1 MNSTIRIAGAQI
13 PIKDNDIQFNK
24 NEILNALDWAKENA
38 VDCLLTPE
46 GSLSGYGSS
55 WWMSN
60 LEELEGSLLE
70 VEKHQKKVG
79 VELHLGTSLQNR
91 EHIGFVN
98 RNHIR
103 HYGKD
108 GNLYGLSNKT
118 YIVPGDGGCV
128 SSTAGELS
136 PLYPFDMPNV
146 TKKDGQPYQIVG
158 MVCNDMWGSSK
169 DTHKDHN
176 PDMSLNEMLVE
187 REVDLVFH
195 ATNNYKF
202 PPQQIVDSPYMKET
216 FDMWHESHL
225 RMTGWG
231 ACSTILTVD
240 GCTPWEWDGDENEYN
255 TYESGSQSGVITGL
269 GERVVG
275 VPRTGRQYFH
285 YDLEINA
292 REKNILKHNDY
303 NRKASELKN
312 DAKSRIITN

>member
-1 MNSTIRIAGAQI
+1 MNNTIRIAGSQI

-24 NEILNALDWAKENA
+24 NEILKALDWAKENE

-46 GSLSGYGSS
+46 GSLSGYGS
-55 WWMSN
+55 WWMSKMD
-60 LEELEGSLLE
+60 ELENSLLE
-70 VEKHQKKVG
+70 VENHQKKVG
-79 VELHLGTSLQNR
+79 VELHLGTLLQNR

-108 GNLYGLSNKT
+108 GALYGLSNKT
-118 YIVPGDGGCV
+118 YIVPGDGACIG
-128 SSTAGELS
+128 STAGGLS
-136 PLYPFDMPNV
+136 PLYPFNMPNV

-158 MVCNDMWGSSK
+158 MVCNDMWGCSK
-169 DTHKDHN
+169 DTHKDDV

-187 REVDLVFH
+187 RKVDLVFH

-202 PPQQIVDSPYMKET
+202 PPQQIVESPYMKET

-225 RMTGWG
+225 RMTAWG
-231 ACSTILTVD
+231 SCSTILTVD
-240 GCTPWEWDGDENEYN
+240 GCTPWAWDGDENEYN

-303 NRKASELKN
+303 NRKAMDLKD

>member
-1 MNSTIRIAGAQI
+1 MKNTIRIAGAQI

-24 NEILNALDWAKENA
+24 NEIFKALDWAKENA

-46 GSLSGYGSS
+46 GCLSGYGS
-55 WWMSN
+55 WWMSKM
-60 LEELEGSLLE
+60 EELEGSLLE
-70 VEKHQKKVG
+70 VEDYQKKVG
-79 VELHLGTSLQNR
+79 VELHLGTLLQNR

-118 YIVPGDGGCV
+118 YIVPGDGACLN
-128 SSTAGELS
+128 STAGGLS
-136 PLYPFDMPNV
+136 PLYPFNMPNV
-146 TKKDGQPYQIVG
+146 TKNDGQPYQILG

-169 DTHKDHN
+169 DTHKDDV

-187 REVDLVFH
+187 RKVDLVFH

-202 PPQQIVDSPYMKET
+202 PPQMILESPYMKET

-225 RMTGWG
+225 RMTAWG

-240 GCTPWEWDGDENEYN
+240 GCTPWAWDGDENEYN
-255 TYESGSQSGVITGL
+255 TYESGSQSGVINGL

-292 REKNILKHNDY
+292 REKNILKHNAY
-303 NRKASELKN
+303 NSKVMDLKD

>member
-1 MNSTIRIAGAQI
+1 MKNTIRIAGAQI

-24 NEILNALDWAKENA
+24 NEILKALDWAKENA

-46 GSLSGYGSS
+46 GSLSGYGS
-55 WWMSN
+55 WWMAKMD
-60 LEELEGSLLE
+60 ELENSLLE
-70 VEKHQKKVG
+70 IENHQKKVG
-79 VELHLGTSLQNR
+79 VELHLGTLLQNR

-108 GNLYGLSNKT
+108 GALYGLSNKT
-118 YIVPGDGGCV
+118 YIVPGDGACI
-128 SSTAGELS
+128 SSTAGGLS

-158 MVCNDMWGSSK
+158 MVCNDMWGCSK
-169 DTHKDHN
+169 DTHKNDV

-187 REVDLVFH
+187 RKVDLVFH

-202 PPQQIVDSPYMKET
+202 PPQQIVESPYMKET

-225 RMTGWG
+225 RMTAWG
-231 ACSTILTVD
+231 SCSTILTVD
-240 GCTPWEWDGDENEYN
+240 GCTPWAWDGDENEYN

-292 REKNILKHNDY
+292 REKNILKHNAY
-303 NRKASELKN
+303 NSKVMDLKD

>member
-1 MNSTIRIAGAQI
+1 MKNTIRIAGAQI

-24 NEILNALDWAKENA
+24 NEILKALDWAKENV

-46 GSLSGYGSS
+46 GSLSGYGS
-55 WWMSN
+55 WWMAKMD
-60 LEELEGSLLE
+60 ELENSLLE
-70 VEKHQKKVG
+70 IENHQKKVG
-79 VELHLGTSLQNR
+79 VELHLGTLLQNR

-108 GNLYGLSNKT
+108 GGLYGLSNKT
-118 YIVPGDGGCV
+118 YIVPGDGACLG
-128 SSTAGELS
+128 STAGGLS

-158 MVCNDMWGSSK
+158 MVCNDMWGCSK
-169 DTHKDHN
+169 DTHKNDV

-187 REVDLVFH
+187 RKVDLVFH

-202 PPQQIVDSPYMKET
+202 PPQQIVESPFMKET

-225 RMTGWG
+225 RMTAWG
-231 ACSTILTVD
+231 ACTTILTVD
-240 GCTPWEWDGDENEYN
+240 GCTPWAWDGDENEYN
-255 TYESGSQSGVITGL
+255 TYESGSQSGVINGL

-303 NRKASELKN
+303 NRKAMDLKDN
-312 DAKSRIITN
+312 AKSRIITN